1 MSNDSTMTPV
11 TASTEN
17 RNLPSTA
24 VTVTG
29 LPSMG
34 KAYPDG
40 VEIHYQP
47 YTFGE
52 VKSFSQSQGKM
63 TMSKRIDQILSG
75 IHIVGMEKDE
85 LTFFDFIYISLLR
98 RLTTMN
104 AIEFTLSVGCP
115 NCGAPVRHQFSWE
128 GLVFDDLPAPKLPI
142 IVDICGRQDVKFM
155 PLTLGQYK
163 TLSRLGLE
171 EDEVAI
177 AAMTSSI
184 EFKEAQTLFHGALG
198 EDAALLG
205 EIDKLLFHDLKPAQ
219 ATCKA
224 CDTPFLAAL
233 DDEASIITPFR
244 KSDSAAGSRIRFG
257 D

>member
-1 MSNDSTMTPV
+1 MSVDNMTVPE
-11 TASTEN
+11 TAPTQN
-17 RNLPSTA
+17 INLPSTA
-24 VTVTG
+24 VKVTT
-29 LPSMG
+29 LPSTG
-34 KAYPDG
+34 KAYPVG

-63 TMSKRIDQILSG
+63 TMSKRIDQILTG
-75 IHIVGMEKDE
+75 IDIVGMNKED

-115 NCGAPVRHQFSWE
+115 NCGSPVKHQFSWE

-142 IVDICGRQDVKFM
+142 IADLCGHQDVKFM
-155 PLTLGQYK
+155 PLTLGQYQE
-163 TLSRLGLE
+163 LSRRGLE

-177 AAMTSSI
+177 AAMTSSLDFTQAR
-184 EFKEAQTLFHGALG
+184 ELFHGALG

-205 EIDKLLFHDLKPAQ
+205 DIDKLMFHDLKPAQ

-224 CDTPFLAAL
+224 CETPFLAAL

-244 KSDSAAGSRIRFG
+244 KSESATGSRVRFG

>member
-1 MSNDSTMTPV
+1 MSIDNIQTQP
-11 TASTEN
+11 AAPTEN
-17 RNLPSTA
+17 RNLPSTSVK
-24 VTVTG
+24 VTTM
-29 LPSMG
+29 PSMG

-75 IHIVGMEKDE
+75 IDVVGMAKED

-104 AIEFTLSVGCP
+104 AIEFTLAVGCP
-115 NCGAPVRHQFSWE
+115 SCGAPVKHQFSWE
-128 GLVFDDLPAPKLPI
+128 GLVFDDLPAPSLP
-142 IVDICGRQDVKFM
+142 VVADICGQQDVKFM

-163 TLSRLGLE
+163 ELSRLGLE

-177 AAMTSSI
+177 AAMTSSLD
-184 EFKEAQTLFHGALG
+184 FKAARDLFHGALG
-198 EDAALLG
+198 DDAALLG
-205 EIDKLLFHDLKPAQ
+205 DIDKFLFHDLKPAQ

-233 DDEASIITPFR
+233 DDEASLITPFR
-244 KSDSAAGSRIRFG
+244 KSEPTSGSRVRFG
-257 D
+257 G